1 MYPRDWFDESNKGL
15 GAATQAHPQAHQTP
29 PSLLQLLL
37 CLWCSHVVLLL
48 CLAWLTAVSS
58 HRQASRP
65 VQRNWL
71 KNLPTRSQH
80 TNINEGHRWL
90 RHWPTGSGGGWRGG
104 GTISLLGCA
113 RNPSRY
119 EQTLLNHFANKRT
132 SFIFLFIF
140 FFPMRRGCTGVH
152 CLNLSARGGLHPS
165 IRPSVL
171 LRLMRLFPLHCGSAA
186 NWPVQSRRQRTSGGA
201 DLSEG

>member
-1 MYPRDWFDESNKGL
+1 M
-15 GAATQAHPQAHQTP
+15 GAATQPHQPP

-37 CLWCSHVVLLL
+37 CLCCSHVVLLL
-48 CLAWLTAVSS
+48 CFAWLTAVSS
-58 HRQASRP
+58 HRQASQP

-71 KNLPTRSQH
+71 KNFPTRSQH
-80 TNINEGHRWL
+80 TNINEGHRWP

-113 RNPSRY
+113 QNPSRY

-132 SFIFLFIF
+132 SFIYFFAFL
-140 FFPMRRGCTGVH
+140 PNASVH

-165 IRPSVL
+165 IRPSIL

-186 NWPVQSRRQRTSGGA
+186 N
-201 DLSEG
+201 

>member
-1 MYPRDWFDESNKGL
+1 MLPHNPTPNPTNPLPLYSLLLSCRSPALFCLADGRFLSLTSFPASSTQLAEKSRDKII
-15 GAATQAHPQAHQTP
+15 AHQ
-29 PSLLQLLL
+29 
-37 CLWCSHVVLLL
+37 
-48 CLAWLTAVSS
+48 
-58 HRQASRP
+58 R
-65 VQRNWL
+65 
-71 KNLPTRSQH
+71 
-80 TNINEGHRWL
+80 HRWP

-113 RNPSRY
+113 QNPSRY

-132 SFIFLFIF
+132 SFIFFLF
-140 FFPMRRGCTGVH
+140 FFPMRRGCASVH

-186 NWPVQSRRQRTSGGA
+186 N
-201 DLSEG
+201 